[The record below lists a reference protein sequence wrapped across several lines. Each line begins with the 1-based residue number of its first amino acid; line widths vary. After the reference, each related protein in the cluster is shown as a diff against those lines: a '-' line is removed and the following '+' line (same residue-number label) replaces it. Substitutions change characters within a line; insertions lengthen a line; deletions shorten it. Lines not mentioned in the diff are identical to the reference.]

1 MWLNASYFT
10 ASKMPVLTQHLK
22 LFSSCM
28 EVHYQNILCHFMNPL
43 LFSGICLMCRM
54 QGLMQ
59 DVQNM
64 LEITDEDIFSKWG
77 QRDGICVKYGE
88 K

>member
-1 MWLNASYFT
+1 
-10 ASKMPVLTQHLK
+10 
-22 LFSSCM
+22 M
-28 EVHYQNILCHFMNPL
+28 EVHYENILCYFMNPL
-43 LFSGICLMCRM
+43 LFSVICLICLMCSLIPPMNRM